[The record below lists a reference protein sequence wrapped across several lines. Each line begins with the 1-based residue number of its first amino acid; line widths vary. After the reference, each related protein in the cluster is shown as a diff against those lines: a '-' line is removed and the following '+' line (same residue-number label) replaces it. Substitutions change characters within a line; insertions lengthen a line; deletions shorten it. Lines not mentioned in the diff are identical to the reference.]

1 MRFSR
6 ILIATALSLASSL
19 PVVAAPIAYAS
30 NEGSGTV
37 SMIDTAT
44 DKVTA
49 TFSVGGKPRGIA
61 LSPDGKRLYL
71 SDQTANAVLTVDAA
85 TGAVL
90 TRTALGKSSSPCPR
104 QLFLERQFPR
114 QRQGYGVV
122 DTASGKVVRK
132 LKMRGKNP
140 EHAVFSPDDRWL
152 YVSSEEADS
161 VDIVDLGK
169 GEVVQ
174 SVKVGDRPRGIGFL
188 PDGKRAYVAAE
199 HADTVNVIDVATME
213 VIASIKAGSRSNGV
227 TVRPDGKR
235 VYVSSG
241 GDGTVQVIDT
251 ASNAIIAAIP
261 VGKRPWNMAITPD
274 GQALRRMRAVECD
287 RGRRYRDQC
296 KIADIAVGDLP
307 WGVALR

>member
-6 ILIATALSLASSL
+6 ILIAAALSLASSL

-85 TGAVL
+85 TGALL
-90 TRTALGKSSSPCPR
+90 TRTALGKSPEGIYLSSDGKLLAAAVEEDD
-104 QLFLERQFPR
+104 QVML
-114 QRQGYGVV
+114 V

-199 HADTVNVIDVATME
+199 NADTVNVIDVATMK
-213 VIASIKAGSRSNGV
+213 VIASDQGRQPLERRHRPPRRQARLRELGRRRNRAGHRYGEQRDHCRDTGRQAAV
-227 TVRPDGKR
+227 EH
-235 VYVSSG
+235 
-241 GDGTVQVIDT
+241 GDHAGRQ
-251 ASNAIIAAIP
+251 
-261 VGKRPWNMAITPD
+261 
-274 GQALRRMRAVECD
+274 QALRRVRA
-287 RGRRYRDQC
+287 GRTRSR
-296 KIADIAVGDLP
+296 
-307 WGVALR
+307 